1 MAVLAL
7 YSNKGGVGKTAT
19 TVNLAYL
26 AAQAGYQTLACD
38 LDPQSSTTYYFRVQP
53 RLKRSAQGLT
63 TAGKPIAKSI
73 KGSDYPKLDLLPAD
87 FSHRNLDIT
96 FADLKRSKERLQKI
110 LEPLRDE
117 YELIFLD
124 CPPTINILAENIFN
138 AADFLLVPLPPTTLA
153 VRAYQQLLDF
163 VTKKKY
169 NPSRVYAFFSMVEPG
184 QKSQRQVAIS
194 VYRQFQRILKTPIP
208 LRPEV
213 VQMDLYREPVPA
225 FAPSSAA
232 ASAYRNLWLELQTN
246 LLASNT

>member
-53 RLKRSAQGLT
+53 RLKRSVQGLT

-96 FADLKRSKERLQKI
+96 FADLLAQKPVI
-110 LEPLRDE
+110 SS
-117 YELIFLD
+117 YG
-124 CPPTINILAENIFN
+124 AG
-138 AADFLLVPLPPTTLA
+138 VPRPSN
-153 VRAYQQLLDF
+153 QFELDF
-163 VTKKKY
+163 SKTV
-169 NPSRVYAFFSMVEPG
+169 
-184 QKSQRQVAIS
+184 QRA
-194 VYRQFQRILKTPIP
+194 
-208 LRPEV
+208 
-213 VQMDLYREPVPA
+213 PA
-225 FAPSSAA
+225 KDSGAA
-232 ASAYRNLWLELQTN
+232 AR
-246 LLASNT
+246 